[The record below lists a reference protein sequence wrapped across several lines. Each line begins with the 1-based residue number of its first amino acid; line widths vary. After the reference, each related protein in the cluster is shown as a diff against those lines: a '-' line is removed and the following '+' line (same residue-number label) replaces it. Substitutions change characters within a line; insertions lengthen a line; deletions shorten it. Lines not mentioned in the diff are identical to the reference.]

1 MKDRRKILDR
11 RAYNRK
17 QDRAYPCN
25 RRYRPC
31 RRLNNISANW
41 VPLETVTR
49 HPVIWRMFR
58 RQGYDQ
64 SQ

>member
-1 MKDRRKILDR
+1 MKDRRKIRDR
-11 RAYNRK
+11 RAYNRE

-31 RRLNNISANW
+31 RRLNNISASW
-41 VPLETVTR
+41 VPLETVTK

-58 RQGYDQ
+58 RSRYTEV
-64 SQ
+64 